1 MTSEQDKPEVAKILE
16 PFKPALAEHLSNP
29 DVVLDEVLAWT
40 GSQPFLTQKLCQ
52 VILDS
57 KSPIP
62 VGEEALKVE
71 ELVKTHFVENWE
83 TQEAAEL
90 LQDIRSFLLEE
101 QFLRLY
107 QKILQGVMIANDS
120 WEQKVLLNSG
130 VVINQ
135 GGNLKVSN
143 RIYEAVFNH
152 SWVAQEL
159 AQLTSTDFWLASELT
174 TDATDEAIAMAFPN
188 LPITPVT
195 QDQDLT
201 TDKPKHRD
209 LTTDDSKHRD
219 LTTDD
224 PNRLTV
230 VPLEPDQATTSA
242 TPSASRIPSPIS
254 FWGGLIALFL
264 VITFGVFQC
273 TSSRRADDQLKNLAS
288 EDICRRQFTNRK
300 EQIEQLRKIKSQNKA
315 FPKLCQSMLDQLQFS
330 YAIEELASQGEF
342 KQATINLCQV
352 SDRYYQFKQKSL
364 PRFFRRWSRNNENY
378 ANWLKNYLIK
388 YDCPA
393 AKYLG

>member
-1 MTSEQDKPEVAKILE
+1 MTSKQDKPEVAKILE
-16 PFKPALAEHLSNP
+16 PFKPALAEHLINP
-29 DVVLDEVLAWT
+29 DVILDEVLAWT

-52 VILDS
+52 VILDF

-107 QKILQGVMIANDS
+107 QKILQGAMMANDS

-143 RIYEAVFNH
+143 RIYEAVFNLN
-152 SWVAQEL
+152 WVAQEL
-159 AQLTSTDFWLASELT
+159 AQLTSTDYWLASELT
-174 TDATDEAIAMAFPN
+174 TDATDQAIAMAFPN
-188 LPITPVT
+188 LSITPVT
-195 QDQDLT
+195 QHQDLT
-201 TDKPKHRD
+201 TDEPKHPD
-209 LTTDDSKHRD
+209 LTTDE
-219 LTTDD
+219 
-224 PNRLTV
+224 PNQSTV

-242 TPSASRIPSPIS
+242 TPSTSRIPSPIS

-273 TSSRRADDQLKNLAS
+273 TSARRADDQLKNLVPQ
-288 EDICRRQFTNRK
+288 DICRRQFITRK

-352 SDRYYQFKQKSL
+352 SERYYQFKQKSL
-364 PRFFRRWSRNNENY
+364 PRFFRRWDRSNERSEE
-378 ANWLKNYLIK
+378 
-388 YDCPA
+388 C
-393 AKYLG
+393 

>member
-29 DVVLDEVLAWT
+29 EVVLDEVLAWT

-71 ELVKTHFVENWE
+71 ELVNTHFVENWE

-107 QKILQGVMIANDS
+107 QKILQGVIIANDS

-201 TDKPKHRD
+201 TDEPKHRD
-209 LTTDDSKHRD
+209 PTTDDSKHRD
-219 LTTDD
+219 LTTNE
-224 PNRLTV
+224 PNGLTL
-230 VPLEPDQATTSA
+230 VPFEPYEATTSA

-273 TSSRRADDQLKNLAS
+273 TSARRADDQLKNLAP
-288 EDICRRQFTNRK
+288 EDICRRQFTTRK
-300 EQIEQLRKIKSQNKA
+300 EQIEQLRKIKSQNNT
-315 FPKLCQSMLDQLQFS
+315 FPKLCQSMLDKLQYS
-330 YAIEELASQGEF
+330 YAIEELASQGDF

-352 SDRYYQFKQKSL
+352 SDSYYQFKPKPL
-364 PRFFRRWSRNNENY
+364 TRFFRQWDRNNDSY
-378 ANWLKNYLIK
+378 ANWLKDYLIK

-393 AKYLG
+393 SKYLG

>member
-16 PFKPALAEHLSNP
+16 PFKPALAEHLINP
-29 DVVLDEVLAWT
+29 DVILDEVLAWT

-83 TQEAAEL
+83 IQEAAEL

-107 QKILQGVMIANDS
+107 QKILQGAMMANDS

-143 RIYEAVFNH
+143 RIYEAVFNP

-159 AQLTSTDFWLASELT
+159 AQLTSTDYWLASELT
-174 TDATDEAIAMAFPN
+174 TDATDQAIAMAFPN

-195 QDQDLT
+195 QDRDLTTDEPKHPDLTTDEPKHPDLT
-201 TDKPKHRD
+201 TDKPNQ
-209 LTTDDSKHRD
+209 S
-219 LTTDD
+219 
-224 PNRLTV
+224 TV
-230 VPLEPDQATTSA
+230 VPLPDQATTLA
-242 TPSASRIPSPIS
+242 TSSASRIPSPIS

-273 TSSRRADDQLKNLAS
+273 TSARRADDQLKNLAPQ
-288 EDICRRQFTNRK
+288 DICRRQFTTRK
-300 EQIEQLRKIKSQNKA
+300 EQIEQLRKIKSQNSA

-352 SDRYYQFKQKSL
+352 SERYYQFKQKSL
-364 PRFFRRWSRNNENY
+364 PRFFRRWDRNNENY
-378 ANWLKNYLIK
+378 ANWLRNYLMK

>member
-1 MTSEQDKPEVAKILE
+1 MTSEQDRPEVAKILE

-188 LPITPVT
+188 LPIPPVT

-201 TDKPKHRD
+201 TDEPKHRD
-209 LTTDDSKHRD
+209 LTTDEPNG
-219 LTTDD
+219 LT
-224 PNRLTV
+224 L
-230 VPLEPDQATTSA
+230 VPFEPYEATTSA
-242 TPSASRIPSPIS
+242 NPSATRIPSPIS

-273 TSSRRADDQLKNLAS
+273 TSARRADDQLKNLAS

-300 EQIEQLRKIKSQNKA
+300 EQIEQLRKIKSQNSA
-315 FPKLCQSMLDQLQFS
+315 FPKLCQSMLDKLQFD

-352 SDRYYQFKQKSL
+352 SQGYYQFKQKPL
-364 PRFFRRWSRNNENY
+364 QRYFRRWGRNNENY
-378 ANWLKNYLIK
+378 ANWLKNYLMK
-388 YDCPA
+388 LDCPA

>member
-1 MTSEQDKPEVAKILE
+1 MTSKQDKPEVAKILE
-16 PFKPALAEHLSNP
+16 PFKPALAEHLINP
-29 DVVLDEVLAWT
+29 DVILDEVLAWT

-52 VILDS
+52 VILDF

-107 QKILQGVMIANDS
+107 QKILQGAMMANDS

-159 AQLTSTDFWLASELT
+159 AQLTSTDYWLASELT
-174 TDATDEAIAMAFPN
+174 TDATDQAIAMAFPN

-195 QDQDLT
+195 QHQDLT
-201 TDKPKHRD
+201 TDQPKHPD
-209 LTTDDSKHRD
+209 LTTDE
-219 LTTDD
+219 
-224 PNRLTV
+224 PNQSTV

-242 TPSASRIPSPIS
+242 TPSTSRIPSPIS

-273 TSSRRADDQLKNLAS
+273 TSARRADDQLKNLVPQ
-288 EDICRRQFTNRK
+288 DICRRQFITRK

-352 SDRYYQFKQKSL
+352 SERYYQFKQKSL
-364 PRFFRRWSRNNENY
+364 PRFFRRWDRNNENY

-388 YDCPA
+388 YDCPGS
-393 AKYLG
+393 KYLG

>member
-1 MTSEQDKPEVAKILE
+1 MTSKQDKPEVAKILE
-16 PFKPALAEHLSNP
+16 PFKLALAEHLSNP

-107 QKILQGVMIANDS
+107 QKILQGVMMANDS

-143 RIYEAVFNH
+143 RIYEVVFNH

-159 AQLTSTDFWLASELT
+159 AQLTSTDYWLASELT
-174 TDATDEAIAMAFPN
+174 TDATDQAIAIAFPN

-201 TDKPKHRD
+201 TDQPKHSELTTDEPKHPD
-209 LTTDDSKHRD
+209 LTTDE
-219 LTTDD
+219 
-224 PNRLTV
+224 PNQSTV
-230 VPLEPDQATTSA
+230 VPLEPDQATTLA
-242 TPSASRIPSPIS
+242 TSSASRIPSPIS

-273 TSSRRADDQLKNLAS
+273 TSARRADDQLKNLAS
-288 EDICRRQFTNRK
+288 EDICRRQFTTRK
-300 EQIEQLRKIKSQNKA
+300 EQIEQLRKIKSQNSA

-342 KQATINLCQV
+342 KQATINLCKV
-352 SDRYYQFKQKSL
+352 SERYYQFKQKSL
-364 PRFFRRWSRNNENY
+364 PRFFRRWDRNNENY
-378 ANWLKNYLIK
+378 ANWLRNYLIK
-388 YDCPA
+388 LDCPA

>member
-1 MTSEQDKPEVAKILE
+1 MTSEQDKPEVAKLLE

-62 VGEEALKVE
+62 VGDEALKVE

-107 QKILQGVMIANDS
+107 QKILQGVMMANDS

-152 SWVAQEL
+152 TWVAQEL

-174 TDATDEAIAMAFPN
+174 TDATDEAIAIAFPN

-201 TDKPKHRD
+201 TDEPKHRD
-209 LTTDDSKHRD
+209 PTTDYSKHRD
-219 LTTDD
+219 LTTDN

-230 VPLEPDQATTSA
+230 VPLEPDQATTLS

-300 EQIEQLRKIKSQNKA
+300 EQIEQLRKIKSQNNT
-315 FPKLCQSMLDQLQFS
+315 FPKLCQLMLDKLQFS

-352 SDRYYQFKQKSL
+352 SQGYYQFRQKSL
-364 PRFFRRWSRNNENY
+364 SRFFRRWGRNNENY
-378 ANWLKNYLIK
+378 ANWLKNYLMK

-393 AKYLG
+393 SKYLG

>member
-1 MTSEQDKPEVAKILE
+1 MTSKQDKPEVAKILE
-16 PFKPALAEHLSNP
+16 PFKPALAEHLINP
-29 DVVLDEVLAWT
+29 DVILDEVLAWT

-107 QKILQGVMIANDS
+107 QKILQGAMMANDS

-143 RIYEAVFNH
+143 RIYEAVFNP

-159 AQLTSTDFWLASELT
+159 AQLTSTDYWLASELT
-174 TDATDEAIAMAFPN
+174 TDATDQAIAMAFPN

-201 TDKPKHRD
+201 TDEPKHPD
-209 LTTDDSKHRD
+209 LTTDE
-219 LTTDD
+219 
-224 PNRLTV
+224 PNQSTV
-230 VPLEPDQATTSA
+230 VPLEPDQATTLA
-242 TPSASRIPSPIS
+242 TSSASRIPSPIS

-273 TSSRRADDQLKNLAS
+273 TSARRADDQLKNLAP
-288 EDICRRQFTNRK
+288 EDICRRQFTTRK

-352 SDRYYQFKQKSL
+352 SERYYQFKQKSL
-364 PRFFRRWSRNNENY
+364 PRFFRRWDRNNENY

-388 YDCPA
+388 YDCP
-393 AKYLG
+393 